1 MTAEAAVNNSWG
13 ELPGAELVS
22 VGLDAL
28 ERGEPTVEALLVA
41 IGASRLRHAG
51 LDVPAL
57 PGIQEPE
64 LALYSTLCKA
74 EKVDAHSAYNALIR
88 RLVSFERAL
97 EARVTR
103 PR

>member
-1 MTAEAAVNNSWG
+1 MTTQAAAPKQWDD
-13 ELPGAELVS
+13 LPGAELVS
-22 VGLDAL
+22 AGLDAL

-41 IGASRLRHAG
+41 IGAPRLRHAG

-57 PGIQEPE
+57 PEIQEPE
-64 LALYSTLCKA
+64 LALYAALCKTNGN
-74 EKVDAHSAYNALIR
+74 DAHSAYSALIR

-97 EARVTR
+97 EARVAW

>member
-1 MTAEAAVNNSWG
+1 MTAEAAVHNPWD

-22 VGLDAL
+22 AGLDAL

-51 LDVPAL
+51 LDVPTL

-64 LALYSTLCKA
+64 LALYSALCKA
-74 EKVDAHSAYNALIR
+74 GKVDAHSAYNALIR

-97 EARVTR
+97 EARVAW

>member
-1 MTAEAAVNNSWG
+1 MTAEATVGESWG

-22 VGLDAL
+22 AGLDAI
-28 ERGEPTVEALLVA
+28 ERGEPTVAALLVA

-51 LDVPAL
+51 LNVPAL

-64 LALYSTLCKA
+64 LALYSALCKTNGA
-74 EKVDAHSAYNALIR
+74 DAHSAYNALVR

-97 EARVTR
+97 EAQAT
-103 PR
+103 